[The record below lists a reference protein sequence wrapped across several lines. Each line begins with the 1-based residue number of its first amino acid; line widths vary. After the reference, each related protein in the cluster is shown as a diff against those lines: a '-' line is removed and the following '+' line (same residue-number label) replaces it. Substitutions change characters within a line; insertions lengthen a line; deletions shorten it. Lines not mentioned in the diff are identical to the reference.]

1 MRMFSI
7 LVRKTI
13 SILLVIAAIGSDRAI
28 ARTPEQA
35 DTWHMFAQKV
45 EVGTRLKIRLDDG
58 QRITATL
65 IEANAEGLLVQ
76 PRTRV
81 PVPVQRIAYDRIAS
95 LERDKGHGIGAG
107 KAVAIGVASGVGA
120 FLGTLLILIATI
132 D

>member
-1 MRMFSI
+1 M
-7 LVRKTI
+7 V
-13 SILLVIAAIGSDRAI
+13 
-28 ARTPEQA
+28 
-35 DTWHMFAQKV
+35 
-45 EVGTRLKIRLDDG
+45 
-58 QRITATL
+58 ATL

-81 PVPVQRIAYDRIAS
+81 PVPVQRIGYERIVS
-95 LERDKGHGIGAG
+95 LERDEGRGIGAA

>member
-1 MRMFSI
+1 MKFLSMM
-7 LVRKTI
+7 LM
-13 SILLVIAAIGSDRAI
+13 IAWVAPSGAFAQTPPQSEIWRA
-28 ARTPEQA
+28 
-35 DTWHMFAQKV
+35 FAQKV
-45 EVGTRLKIRLDDG
+45 DVGTRVKVRLDDG
-58 QRITATL
+58 QRVVATL
-65 IEANAEGLLVQ
+65 IDANEDGLLVQ

-95 LERDKGHGIGAG
+95 LERDDARSVGAA

>member
-1 MRMFSI
+1 MKFLSMM
-7 LVRKTI
+7 LM
-13 SILLVIAAIGSDRAI
+13 IAMVAPSGALAQTPPQSEIWRA
-28 ARTPEQA
+28 
-35 DTWHMFAQKV
+35 FAQKV
-45 EVGTRLKIRLDDG
+45 DVGTRVKLRLDDG
-58 QRITATL
+58 QRVVATL
-65 IEANAEGLLVQ
+65 IDANEDGLLVQ

-95 LERDKGHGIGAG
+95 LERDDARSVGAA

>member
-1 MRMFSI
+1 MKRVSVFV
-7 LVRKTI
+7 L
-13 SILLVIAAIGSDRAI
+13 IAIIASNVAFAQDLPQGDIWRA
-28 ARTPEQA
+28 
-35 DTWHMFAQKV
+35 FAQKID
-45 EVGTRLKIRLDDG
+45 VGTRLKVRLDDG
-58 QRITATL
+58 QRVVATL
-65 IEANAEGLLVQ
+65 IEANADGLLVQ

-95 LERDKGHGIGAG
+95 LERDDARGIGAG